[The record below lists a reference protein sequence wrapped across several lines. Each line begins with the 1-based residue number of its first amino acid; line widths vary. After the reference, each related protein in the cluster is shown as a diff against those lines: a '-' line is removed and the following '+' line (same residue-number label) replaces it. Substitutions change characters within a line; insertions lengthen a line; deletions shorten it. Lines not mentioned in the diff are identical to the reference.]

1 VSTIFTVFRKE
12 LLDTWRDRRTIVFMV
27 IIPLLLFPVLFK
39 IMFTVQ
45 ESQADKE
52 RAKTLRVACLAPE
65 GTAQRL
71 VEMLRGGEGIEVV
84 ADVPRDSIMAFT
96 RDGRLDG
103 AFVVADDFDATLSE
117 LGPGRIDFYY
127 KSTDDQGIARAR
139 LRKIADA
146 FEEALLV
153 ERFEGLGW
161 KRNIVEGVDLRTHNL
176 ASTQEQIG
184 KQVGG
189 FLPYI
194 FVIFCFMG
202 SMYPA
207 IDLGAG
213 EKERGTLETLL
224 TAPVNRFHILLGKFG
239 VIVLS
244 GLVSAVVSIGGLYI
258 GVRQSREIPDEFFAM
273 VTRILGVDT
282 ILIVLSLL
290 LPLTVFFAGVLLSI
304 SLTARG
310 FKEAQSMI
318 SPLNIAVIIP
328 AILGMLPGIELN
340 AVTALVP
347 VLNVS
352 LATKEI
358 IAGTIRAP
366 DLALV
371 YASLVVF
378 AVLGL
383 WGATLWF
390 RRESTIFRS

>member
-12 LLDTWRDRRTIVFMV
+12 LLDTWRDRRTIMFMV

-52 RAKTLRVACLAPE
+52 RAKTLHVACFAPE
-65 GTAQRL
+65 GAAQRL
-71 VEMLRGGEGIEVV
+71 VEMLRAGEGIEVV
-84 ADVPRDSIMAFT
+84 ADVPRDSAQAFT

-103 AFVVADDFDATLSE
+103 AFVVADDFDAAVSE

-127 KSTDDQGIARAR
+127 KSTDDQGIARGR
-139 LRKIADA
+139 LRGIAEK
-146 FEEALLV
+146 FEEALLA
-153 ERFEGLGW
+153 ERFERLGLAHDV
-161 KRNIVEGVDLRTHNL
+161 VEGVDLRTHNL

-202 SMYPA
+202 AMYPA

-239 VIVLS
+239 VVVLS
-244 GLVSAVVSIGGLYI
+244 GLVSAVVSIGGLFI
-258 GVRQSREIPDEFFAM
+258 GVRQMREIPEEFFEM
-273 VTRILGVDT
+273 VARILGVET
-282 ILIVLSLL
+282 ILLILSLL
-290 LPLTVFFAGVLLSI
+290 VPLTIFFAGVLLSV
-304 SLTARG
+304 SLTARS

-318 SPLNIAVIIP
+318 SPLNIAIIVP
-328 AILGMLPGIELN
+328 AAVGMLPGVELN
-340 AVTALVP
+340 ALTAMIP

-358 IAGTIRAP
+358 IAGTIDGL
-366 DLALV
+366 DLAIV
-371 YASLVVF
+371 YASLVGL

-383 WGATLWF
+383 WGATQWF

>member
-12 LLDTWRDRRTIVFMV
+12 LLDTWRDRRTIMFMV

-39 IMFTVQ
+39 IMFAVQ
-45 ESQADKE
+45 ETQADKE
-52 RAKTLRVACLAPE
+52 RVKMLRVACLAPE
-65 GTAQRL
+65 GAAQRL
-71 VEMLRGGEGIEVV
+71 VEMLRAGEGVVVV
-84 ADVPRDSIMAFT
+84 ADVPRDSVRAFT

-103 AFVVADDFDATLSE
+103 AFVVDDDFDASVSA

-127 KSTDDQGIARAR
+127 KSADDQGIARGR
-139 LRKIADA
+139 LRRIAEK
-146 FEEALLV
+146 FEEALLA
-153 ERFEGLGW
+153 ERFEQLGLE
-161 KRNIVEGVDLRTHNL
+161 RDVVEGVDLRTHNV

-184 KQVGG
+184 KRVGG

-194 FVIFCFMG
+194 FVLFCFMG
-202 SMYPA
+202 AMYPA

-239 VIVLS
+239 VVVLS
-244 GLVSAVVSIGGLYI
+244 GLVSAVVSITGLFI
-258 GVRQSREIPDEFFAM
+258 GVRQMREIPEDFFGT
-273 VTRILGVDT
+273 VTRILGVET
-282 ILIVLSLL
+282 ILLILSLL
-290 LPLTVFFAGVLLSI
+290 LPLTIFFAGVLLSV
-304 SLTARG
+304 SLTARS

-318 SPLNIAVIIP
+318 SPLNIAIIVP
-328 AILGMLPGIELN
+328 AAVGMLPGVELN
-340 AVTALVP
+340 AVTAMIP

-358 IAGTIRAP
+358 IAGTI
-366 DLALV
+366 DGLHLALV
-371 YASLVVF
+371 YTSLVGL

-383 WGATLWF
+383 WGATQWF

>member
-12 LLDTWRDRRTIVFMV
+12 LLDTWRDRRTIMFMV

-39 IMFTVQ
+39 IMFAVQ
-45 ESQADKE
+45 ETQADKE
-52 RAKTLRVACLAPE
+52 RVKMLRVACLAPE
-65 GTAQRL
+65 GAAQRL
-71 VEMLRGGEGIEVV
+71 VEMLRAGEGVVVV
-84 ADVPRDSIMAFT
+84 ADVPRDSVRAFT

-103 AFVVADDFDATLSE
+103 AFVVDDDFDASVSA

-127 KSTDDQGIARAR
+127 KSADDQGIARGR
-139 LRKIADA
+139 LRRIAEK
-146 FEEALLV
+146 FEEALLA
-153 ERFEGLGW
+153 ERFEQLGLE
-161 KRNIVEGVDLRTHNL
+161 RDVVEGVDLRTHNV

-184 KQVGG
+184 KRVGG

-194 FVIFCFMG
+194 FVLFCFMG
-202 SMYPA
+202 AMYPA

-239 VIVLS
+239 VVVLS
-244 GLVSAVVSIGGLYI
+244 GLVSAVVSITGLFI
-258 GVRQSREIPDEFFAM
+258 GVRQMREIPEDFFGM
-273 VTRILGVDT
+273 VTRILGVET
-282 ILIVLSLL
+282 ILLILSLL
-290 LPLTVFFAGVLLSI
+290 LPLTIFFAGVLLSV
-304 SLTARG
+304 SLTARS

-318 SPLNIAVIIP
+318 SPLNIAIIVP
-328 AILGMLPGIELN
+328 AAVGMLPGVELN
-340 AVTALVP
+340 AVTAMIP

-358 IAGTIRAP
+358 IAGTI
-366 DLALV
+366 DGLHLALV
-371 YASLVVF
+371 YTSLVGL

-383 WGATLWF
+383 WGATQWF